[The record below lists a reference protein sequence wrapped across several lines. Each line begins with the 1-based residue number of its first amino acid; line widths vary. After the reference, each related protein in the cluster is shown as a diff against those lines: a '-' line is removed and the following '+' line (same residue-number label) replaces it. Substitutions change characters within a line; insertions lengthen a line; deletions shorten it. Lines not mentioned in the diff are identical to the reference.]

1 MVEGTQS
8 QRALSQRA
16 GSTSPLSTRSK
27 LLEDA
32 WVQAPHPAADKGN
45 GGSEH
50 PMTIDAFSTKWLN
63 KFKVPYLE
71 LKRGVGSPKYVDEK
85 DKKEWAEFEASMKS

>member
-1 MVEGTQS
+1 MV
-8 QRALSQRA
+8 
-16 GSTSPLSTRSK
+16 
-27 LLEDA
+27 
-32 WVQAPHPAADKGN
+32 APN
-45 GGSEH
+45 N

>member
-45 GGSEH
+45 GGSEQPDDDRRFQH
-50 PMTIDAFSTKWLN
+50 QMVEQI
-63 KFKVPYLE
+63 
-71 LKRGVGSPKYVDEK
+71 
-85 DKKEWAEFEASMKS
+85 